1 MPLDIGIAK
10 FVKSLFAETVYDT
23 FWLTTLW
30 IFLRFYLIERVD
42 PNKERYWKKI
52 IAESARLEPTYRR
65 LETLD
70 RLVKQAPFMK
80 RFAWNIAVVATK

>member
-1 MPLDIGIAK
+1 MPLHIEVTK
-10 FVKSLFAETVYDT
+10 FVKSLFRETIYDT

-52 IAESARLEPTYRR
+52 IAESTRLEPTYRR
-65 LETLD
+65 LERLD
-70 RLVKQAPFMK
+70 RLLKKAPFSEK
-80 RFAWNIAVVATK
+80 